1 MSFQFKVKK
10 ITSHLI
16 HNFWLAIGTLTCYC
30 FTNPLISQ
38 TATDSLNQIRLD
50 SISRIPLIIK
60 SFRADE
66 IGLKT
71 VVDSNSTLLP
81 SVEQQGIHLNNYYS
95 PQFHVSNFKD
105 NHRIYDH
112 GINSL
117 NFLWSGFDDYTF
129 IQPTKPYAEISI
141 HRGRAFSNS
150 QAGFSDNF
158 DLHLIFAENFRNRL
172 LWNFSYDKESY
183 LGIYENGRQKNTL
196 FKTGVQ
202 YSGKQDKFHLNVV
215 FIDQRHRIL
224 NNWGITSDSI
234 LTDPNYSV
242 RESSPVNINSA
253 FTNTDEKSIGFNIDF
268 PILNQSEKLKPLLYL
283 KSFFTDYSFNYN
295 DPKANS
301 SQAIYKTFWVDSFV
315 IEHKL
320 YQRIWTNSIGF
331 KLFNTNTIDANLGA
345 RYEHVIYDHDTL
357 ESKIDV
363 FQLEAGGIYRINENL
378 VLDGSIRLIQFK
390 ANYAPDLEFNFK
402 LLNSK
407 YADLKLK
414 AFHNAEPIP
423 YVYRYLV
430 LNKSYHWQNQ
440 FDHEF
445 IKESGL
451 AITINAPRISN
462 AELGMSW
469 SNYSNFIYLDTL
481 SYPVTASQIDKINM
495 HCNLPITFNR
505 LKFNSQFNY
514 EVFSP
519 DPGHFSGWNSSHQLS
534 ANLSIFKKVV
544 NAEIGATLKLYDY
557 KHKFNFNP
565 IIQLFHASEVPNEL
579 IYSVGM
585 FMHFKVSDFQL
596 LIDVD
601 NLDSFWLKERPS
613 LVNAYPFYDFFF
625 KFGLNWKFL
634 N

>member
-1 MSFQFKVKK
+1 MSLHFKVNK
-10 ITSHLI
+10 INYHFV
-16 HNFWLAIGTLTCYC
+16 HKFWFAICILLCHGYAG
-30 FTNPLISQ
+30 PLISQ

-50 SISRIPLIIK
+50 SLSRIPLIIK
-60 SFRADE
+60 SFRADKVL
-66 IGLKT
+66 LKT
-71 VVDSNSTLLP
+71 EVDSAQSLLP
-81 SVEQQGIHLNNYYS
+81 SIVEQGIHLNNYFS
-95 PQFHVSNFKD
+95 PQFHVSNYKS
-105 NHRIYDH
+105 NKRIYDH

-117 NFLWSGFDDYTF
+117 DFMNSGFDDYTF
-129 IQPTKPYAEISI
+129 QLPTKPFAEISL

-202 YSGKQDKFHLNVV
+202 YTGKQDKFHLNVV

-242 RESSPVNINSA
+242 RESAPVNIKSA

-268 PILNQSEKLKPLLYL
+268 PILSHSEKLKPILCL
-283 KSFFTDYSFNYN
+283 KSFFTDYSFYYN
-295 DPKANS
+295 DPKVNA
-301 SQAIYKTFWVDSFV
+301 SQAIYKSFWINSFA
-315 IEHKL
+315 IDHKL

-331 KLFNTNTIDANLGA
+331 KLINTNTIDANLGA
-345 RYEHVIYDHDTL
+345 RYEHVIFEHDTL

-363 FQLEAGGIYRINENL
+363 FQLEASGIYRINENM

-390 ANYAPDLEFNFK
+390 ATYAPDLKFNFK

-407 YADLKLK
+407 YANLNLS

-430 LNKSYHWQNQ
+430 LNKSYHWQNL
-440 FDHEF
+440 FDQEF
-445 IKESGL
+445 IKETGF
-451 AITINAPRISN
+451 AITINAPKISN
-462 AELGMSW
+462 AELGISW

-481 SYPVTASQIDKINM
+481 SYPVTASQISKINI
-495 HCNLPITFNR
+495 HCNLPITFSR

-519 DPGHFSGWNSSHQLS
+519 DPGHFTGWNSNHQLS
-534 ANLSIFKKVV
+534 VRLSIFKKVV
-544 NAEIGATLKLYDY
+544 DAEIGATLKLYDY
-557 KHKFNFNP
+557 KHKLNFNP
-565 IIQLFHASEVPNEL
+565 IVQLFHASEIPNEL
-579 IYSVGM
+579 IYSAGM
-585 FMHFKVSDFQL
+585 FMHFKVSDFQF
-596 LIDVD
+596 LIDMD
-601 NLDSFWLKERPS
+601 NLDSFWVKKRPS
-613 LVNAYPFYDFFF
+613 LVNSYPFYDFFF
-625 KFGLNWKFL
+625 KFGLQWKFL